1 MSIYRR
7 IQLAKSQTRFSL
19 VNLIVVLNVLV
30 FLAWRL
36 SSEEYLEWMAA
47 NFLVSWAHL
56 QDSRFWTLLTSVFS
70 HNMFWHLLINMLVL
84 KNFGPILEKVLGKKS
99 FFNFY
104 ISAGIISSFCHAA
117 VSAWI
122 LNQPQLPA
130 LGASGAISG
139 LVLLFAFIFP
149 KEKILIL
156 GIIPMP
162 ALVGALVFVGI
173 DIWGLIGQ
181 AEGGG
186 LPIGHAA
193 HLGGAM
199 TGIFYYYFYLRPRII
214 NREN

>member
-1 MSIYRR
+1 MNTYRR
-7 IQLAKSQTRFSL
+7 IQLPKSQSRFSL

-36 SSEEYLEWMAA
+36 SGEEYLKWMAA

-84 KNFGPILEKVLGKKS
+84 KSFGPILEKVLGKKS
-99 FFNFY
+99 FLNFY

-122 LNQPQLPA
+122 INQPQLPA

-149 KEKILIL
+149 KEKILIF

-193 HLGGAM
+193 HLGGAL
-199 TGIFYYYFYLRPRII
+199 TGIFYYFFYLRPRLI
-214 NREN
+214 REI